1 MASKGFRSVR
11 ARSMVIA
18 IATALAAS
26 MARAETI
33 SVPPCGSTPGTTT
46 GSYSGLAIVTVSGSL
61 VITPD
66 NPDQDAFFNFNES
79 SSFTPVSPNPDT
91 FRFNRVSEGTCL
103 CGFECPSTSHR
114 VSDILVGPY
123 PAYDPSPTYTVQ
135 LDLVT
140 AIAAP
145 LHFGISDCGCGDN
158 SGELTVTID
167 SGSTVTTTTV
177 PPPPPTTT
185 TTLPLFCPPGTR
197 SQSEPLPNL
206 KKAASFGY
214 LPLVSAICRPAPGRS

>member
-66 NPDQDAFFNFNES
+66 NPDQDAFFNFNREQL
-79 SSFTPVSPNPDT
+79 FHTGQPQPRHVPLQP
-91 FRFNRVSEGTCL
+91 RQRRHLPLRLRV
-103 CGFECPSTSHR
+103 
-114 VSDILVGPY
+114 
-123 PAYDPSPTYTVQ
+123 
-135 LDLVT
+135 
-140 AIAAP
+140 P
-145 LHFGISDCGCGDN
+145 LH
-158 SGELTVTID
+158 
-167 SGSTVTTTTV
+167 
-177 PPPPPTTT
+177 
-185 TTLPLFCPPGTR
+185 
-197 SQSEPLPNL
+197 Q
-206 KKAASFGY
+206 
-214 LPLVSAICRPAPGRS
+214 

>member
-11 ARSMVIA
+11 ARSMAIA

-79 SSFTPVSPNPDT
+79 SSFTRS
-91 FRFNRVSEGTCL
+91 
-103 CGFECPSTSHR
+103 
-114 VSDILVGPY
+114 
-123 PAYDPSPTYTVQ
+123 APT
-135 LDLVT
+135 
-140 AIAAP
+140 P
-145 LHFGISDCGCGDN
+145 
-158 SGELTVTID
+158 
-167 SGSTVTTTTV
+167 
-177 PPPPPTTT
+177 
-185 TTLPLFCPPGTR
+185 TR
-197 SQSEPLPNL
+197 SASTASA
-206 KKAASFGY
+206 KAPASADSRFAS
-214 LPLVSAICRPAPGRS
+214 LRAPVE